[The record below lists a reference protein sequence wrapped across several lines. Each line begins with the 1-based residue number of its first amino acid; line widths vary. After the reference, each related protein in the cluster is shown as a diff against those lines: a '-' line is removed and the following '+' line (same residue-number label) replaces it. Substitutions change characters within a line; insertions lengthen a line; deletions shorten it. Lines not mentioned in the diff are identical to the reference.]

1 MWTDLIDLFSEV
13 PADFAFLLTLPFLVV
28 ALAFVPDVWGRHR
41 RAAPAPRSAGRVN
54 ASERTARRA

>member
-1 MWTDLIDLFSEV
+1 MWTDLIEFFAEV
-13 PADFAFLLTLPFLVV
+13 PADFAFLLALPFLVV

-41 RAAPAPRSAGRVN
+41 RAAPAPRATGRVT